1 MKKLYLF
8 MLCLVTATLGALAQT
23 GEKYYLD
30 IAQDNTRYY
39 FEWDADAGCYVLEIP
54 ELWGDF
60 KIYDDRYVEGGNNQN
75 QYIFGASD
83 VGQGAGVTPDI
94 DKKLANPGQ
103 NMSIEGGGILYE
115 VRLEFNPT
123 TMELKIVGGSHTPP
137 APTKPTIRIEATR
150 NDATSPESGEIDFKI
165 STVLIDNP
173 ETLSY
178 DVYAIYTS
186 PEASGYLDKEIHITG
201 KLTGTFKLDG
211 LKIDTN
217 TPVWLVVRTTLDD
230 GTQLVA
236 HTETSITTPP
246 IPYLVG
252 QILNNVWKPENA
264 ILGKR
269 FENERTPECYYWTVT
284 LVDNG
289 EFSFVSKPGS
299 WDTVNAH
306 PRYAPSEKR
315 ESAPLTQWVPYTRFS
330 GSTEN
335 AWVPEPF
342 EPGAV
347 YTIQF
352 SFPKN
357 SVTVVKSNHPTGIE
371 AIDADITDRPVDVY
385 NMQGI
390 LLRHDVAPDRA
401 TTDLP
406 AGLYIVGN
414 KKVLVH

>member
-1 MKKLYLF
+1 MKKFYLF
-8 MLCLVTATLGALAQT
+8 MLCLVTATIGALAQT

-39 FEWDADAGCYVLEIP
+39 FEWDADAVCYVLEMS

-60 KIYDDRYVEGGNNQN
+60 KIYDDRYVEGNNNQN
-75 QYIFGASD
+75 DYIFGASD
-83 VGQGAGVTPDI
+83 VNQGAGVTPDSH
-94 DKKLANPGQ
+94 KTLAHPGQ
-103 NMSIEGGGILYE
+103 NMSIEGGGILYN
-115 VRLEFNPT
+115 VKLEFNPT
-123 TMELKIVGGSHTPP
+123 TMELKIVGGSTTPP
-137 APTKPTIRIEATR
+137 TPTTPSISIAATR
-150 NDATSPESGEIDFKI
+150 NEATSPESGEIDFSI
-165 STVLIDNP
+165 ATVLIDNP
-173 ETLSY
+173 ETLTY

-186 PEASGYLDKEIHITG
+186 AEATGYVNKEVHVTG
-201 KLTGTFKLDG
+201 TLTGTFEFDD
-211 LKIDTN
+211 LKIDTE
-217 TPVWLVVRTTLDD
+217 TPVWLVVYTTLED
-230 GTQLVA
+230 GTQLVD

-252 QILNNVWKPENA
+252 QILNNVWDPQNA
-264 ILGKR
+264 IEGEKY
-269 FENERTPECYYWTVT
+269 ENERTPECYYWTVT
-284 LVDNG
+284 LVENG
-289 EFSFVSKPGS
+289 EFSFVSKPGN

-315 ESAPLTQWVPYTRFS
+315 VSAPLTQWMPYTRFS

-342 EPGAV
+342 EAGAI

-352 SFPKN
+352 SFPKK

-371 AIDADITDRPVDVY
+371 DIDADTTDRPVDVY

-390 LLRHDVAPDRA
+390 LLRHDVAPDSA
-401 TTDLP
+401 TTGLP

>member
-8 MLCLVTATLGALAQT
+8 MLCLLTATISALAQT

-60 KIYDDRYVEGGNNQN
+60 KIYDDRYVGGSSNQD

-83 VGQGAGVTPDI
+83 VGQGAGVEPDSN
-94 DKKLANPGQ
+94 KKLAHPGQ
-103 NMSIEGGGILYE
+103 NMSIEGGGILYGA
-115 VRLEFNPT
+115 RLEFNPT
-123 TMELKIVGGSHTPP
+123 TMELKIVDGSHTPP
-137 APTKPTIRIEATR
+137 APTKPTISIEATR
-150 NDATSPESGEIDFKI
+150 NEATSPESGKIAFKI

-186 PEASGYLDKEIHITG
+186 AEASGYLDKETNITG
-201 KLTGTFKLDG
+201 KLTGTFEFDD
-211 LKIDTN
+211 LKIDTK
-217 TPVWLVVRTTLDD
+217 TPVWLVVRTTLPD
-230 GTQLVA
+230 GTTQLIS
-236 HTETSITTPP
+236 HTETYITTPP
-246 IPYLVG
+246 IPWLVG
-252 QILNNVWKPENA
+252 QIQGRVWDPEQA
-264 ILGKR
+264 IEGKKYD
-269 FENERTPECYYWTVT
+269 NIRTPECYYWTVT

-289 EFSFVSKPGS
+289 EFSFISKPGS

-315 ESAPLTQWVPYTRFS
+315 VSAPLTAWVPYTRFN
-330 GSTEN
+330 GATNN
-335 AWVPEPF
+335 AWIPEPF
-342 EPGAV
+342 EPGV
-347 YTIQF
+347 YTIEF
-352 SFPKN
+352 SFHRQ
-357 SVTVVKSNHPTGIE
+357 SVAVVHMNHPTGVE
-371 AIDADITDRPVDVY
+371 EIDTDTADRPVDVY

-390 LLRHDVAPDRA
+390 LLRHDVAA
-401 TTDLP
+401 TQATEGLP
-406 AGLYIVGN
+406 AGLYIVGS